1 MVMKSY
7 QVRLMTEYD
16 NLCNKYRK
24 LLNYIRFVD
33 ANEPDIEL
41 NCPLELLK
49 EQADV
54 MKRYIDIL
62 LKRSMYEKMDLPV
75 YDFNVEYPAGDDYE

>member
-1 MVMKSY
+1 MESY
-7 QVRLMTEYD
+7 QVRMYDEYCQ
-16 NLCNKYRK
+16 LCEKYIK
-24 LLNYIRFVD
+24 LIRLLRDTDCNMLKFK
-33 ANEPDIEL
+33 L

-62 LKRSMYEKMDLPV
+62 EHRAIIEKIELPH
-75 YDFNVEYPAGDDYE
+75 YDFYIERGEDYGQY